1 LAQRAV
7 SIIRECYADFGPT
20 LAREKLEQCHGI
32 RLAKETVRHL
42 MTEAGL
48 WVPRSLRADE
58 SLERALTWRKARRVT
73 KTLTVQY
80 DRVLYLL
87 EDTDANRALIHRD
100 IEVWEYPDGRT
111 QLQAGERA
119 LVCRQ
124 YDRLTEVDQGAIV
137 ECKRL
142 AHVLELA
149 QAVQAQR
156 DNRSIG
162 TAPSRM
168 HRGAQVRTPRRVS
181 GTKKQRELTQ
191 QDLEATMIA
200 LHEHE
205 RGAASVK
212 TARRSANGEVDAP
225 APCPLDPASS
235 TPCESKNL
243 G

>member
-1 LAQRAV
+1 VERAHLTLQDRLV
-7 SIIRECYADFGPT
+7 KELRLRGINTVEQANAYAPAFMTDYN
-20 LAREKLEQCHGI
+20 ARF
-32 RLAKETVRHL
+32 AKP
-42 MTEAGL
+42 
-48 WVPRSLRADE
+48 PRSGYDMHRPLRADE
-58 SLERALTWRKARRVT
+58 RLERVLTWREARRVT
-73 KTLTVQY
+73 KALTVQY

-111 QLQAGERA
+111 ELRAGDRV

-149 QAVQAQR
+149 QEVQAER

-162 TAPSRM
+162 TAPSRA
-168 HRGAQVRTPRRVS
+168 HRGAAVRTPRRAF

-191 QDLEATMIA
+191 RDLEATMLA
-200 LHEHE
+200 LHERK
-205 RGAASVK
+205 RGARSVK
-212 TARRSANGEVDAP
+212 SSP
-225 APCPLDPASS
+225 AV
-235 TPCESKNL
+235 SKR
-243 G
+243 